1 MNEALAISAA
11 NLDVI
16 EKNLNSV
23 ATELS
28 GVINNVND
36 VNNQVTNVENKVD
49 GLNNEVKNLIKEIRE
64 TTIITNAKQNIMFNN
79 DQIDKKYGYFDK
91 VRRNVISILDSID
104 NSNISKDSMVKLRE
118 ELLLNNP
125 NYWLSNALSA
135 LISWMLDDKENA
147 EKELNNSL
155 KKDTQ
160 KTNLFFSLI
169 YLKLGRYETALNW
182 LNSYLDNENPNSLS
196 KEFVVILDLVSTGAF
211 KVKGK
216 ELIISKITNW
226 YNLLSNNNEINQRQL
241 NKWLFYIENKKDVN
255 IKLPYLENY
264 TNDYSRIINNLQI
277 SSTYENTY
285 LELNDI
291 VTKNDNITN
300 IDVILNR
307 LIYEYEKEESIFQK
321 DNLKNKL
328 ILECNGDL
336 EKAEELYQKEVD
348 IYDER
353 TNFIDLLNNIV
364 LNSNRYNV
372 SDETIKFALSL
383 IKNNILKSYE
393 ILNNN
398 VNEES
403 IKIDIDNI
411 SVETNDGSN
420 IEEAKN
426 IISNILKS
434 EHIVDDKYMIFLIAI
449 INIIG
454 VMGIIFMSSY
464 SFIQIFILFVLVVT
478 NIYLIYSII
487 KKKILNN
494 RQMKEKENILYSN
507 MERIFA
513 EVTEYKNI
521 IKEKNKDFDK
531 LNTFL
536 DNIKIENYLK
546 TNDER
551 NIMVGEK

>member
-211 KVKGK
+211 KVRGK
-216 ELIISKITNW
+216 ELIINKITNW
-226 YNLLSNNNEINQRQL
+226 YNLLANNNELNQRQI
-241 NKWLFYIENKKDVN
+241 NKWLYYIENKKDVN

-291 VTKNDNITN
+291 VTKKDNITN

-348 IYDER
+348 IYDEK

-464 SFIQIFILFVLVVT
+464 SFIQIFILLVLVVT

-531 LNTFL
+531 LKMFL
-536 DNIKIENYLK
+536 VNIKIENYLK

>member
-348 IYDER
+348 IYDEK

-398 VNEES
+398 KNEDY

-411 SVETNDGSN
+411 SVETKDGSN
-420 IEEAKN
+420 VEEAKN
-426 IISNILKS
+426 IIYNKLKT

-464 SFIQIFILFVLVVT
+464 SFIQIFILLVLVVT
-478 NIYLIYSII
+478 NFYLIYSII

-494 RQMKEKENILYSN
+494 KQMKEKEKILFSNI
-507 MERIFA
+507 ERVFA

-531 LNTFL
+531 LKMFL
-536 DNIKIENYLK
+536 VNIKIENYLK